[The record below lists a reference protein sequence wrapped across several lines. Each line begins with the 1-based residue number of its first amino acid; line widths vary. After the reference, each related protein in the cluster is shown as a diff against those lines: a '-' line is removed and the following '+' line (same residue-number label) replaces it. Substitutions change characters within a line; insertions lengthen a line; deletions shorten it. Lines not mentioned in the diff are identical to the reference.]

1 MIRFKNVSKVYPG
14 AQLPALSDVTL
25 NITRGE
31 FVFLVGASGSG
42 KSSFLRL
49 ILREERATTG
59 LLHVLGQ
66 DLTKIRYRKIPVFRR
81 SLGVVFQDFRLLANK
96 TVFDNVAFTLKVIG
110 RSSGFIQNAVP
121 DVLRTVGLENK
132 SDNFPGE
139 LSGGEQQRVAI
150 ARAVV
155 NKPAILLA
163 DEPTGNLDP
172 ITSAGI
178 MQIFE
183 RINAGG
189 TTVVMATHEAS
200 IVNEMQKRVVEVSQG
215 CIVRDEVQG
224 EFGITTKLLVQ
235 DKEVSVF
242 LSTKE
247 GAAGSSDA
255 RGSCANNITGTG
267 TRDTGLQ
274 GDVTQGYMTQ
284 GVRHSTN
291 LNRDGRNRDGQHGAG
306 HDPNRQ
312 HSDSGINSQ
321 DRLRTSV
328 QSADTVRHAGTDS
341 PVQYPGQTDN
351 TGRAKPGQTVV
362 FHTAIDNPN
371 SQHDLENTGTKN
383 TATDNTATGGHASYR
398 DRHDTTDQ
406 SRSVQDSADL
416 DNTDQCGESHRSVQD
431 GQRSD
436 DQHRAVPNNVAVPN
450 NTPDSRVPGR
460 MPNGHMLDDQDS
472 DRFNTNYSI
481 TNNADISDSMLY
493 GDASSDGVLSSTLM
507 HADHIASGRGARGVS
522 IVAAGARPH
531 TPQPCTGQ
539 SHTDQPCDLGRLCDP
554 HELPHRFTDERTNKL
569 PTSQLH
575 GLQLHGLQ
583 HLTNQGRCDTGLQG
597 DVTQGV
603 RHSTNLNRD
612 DQRGANQHSN
622 RQYSDGQYRSVQH
635 STVEES
641 ILEAEKLSIAA
652 RTAADRFHTPFSL
665 DNPYYAPH
673 STQHRSKQIS
683 PVPDNTTQGQT
694 DRARI
699 EHSETGV
706 TDKHDSGINNHKAHR
721 AADNTVTG
729 SRVSYRD
736 RHNNIDQ
743 NRDRQHSD
751 GQYRS
756 VHDPKNTGPD
766 R

>member
-255 RGSCANNITGTG
+255 SSCANNITGTG
-267 TRDTGLQ
+267 
-274 GDVTQGYMTQ
+274 
-284 GVRHSTN
+284 
-291 LNRDGRNRDGQHGAG
+291 
-306 HDPNRQ
+306 
-312 HSDSGINSQ
+312 
-321 DRLRTSV
+321 
-328 QSADTVRHAGTDS
+328 
-341 PVQYPGQTDN
+341 
-351 TGRAKPGQTVV
+351 
-362 FHTAIDNPN
+362 
-371 SQHDLENTGTKN
+371 
-383 TATDNTATGGHASYR
+383 
-398 DRHDTTDQ
+398 
-406 SRSVQDSADL
+406 
-416 DNTDQCGESHRSVQD
+416 
-431 GQRSD
+431 
-436 DQHRAVPNNVAVPN
+436 
-450 NTPDSRVPGR
+450 
-460 MPNGHMLDDQDS
+460 
-472 DRFNTNYSI
+472 
-481 TNNADISDSMLY
+481 
-493 GDASSDGVLSSTLM
+493 
-507 HADHIASGRGARGVS
+507 
-522 IVAAGARPH
+522 
-531 TPQPCTGQ
+531 
-539 SHTDQPCDLGRLCDP
+539 
-554 HELPHRFTDERTNKL
+554 
-569 PTSQLH
+569 
-575 GLQLHGLQ
+575 
-583 HLTNQGRCDTGLQG
+583 RCDTGL
-597 DVTQGV
+597 
-603 RHSTNLNRD
+603 RD
-612 DQRGANQHSN
+612 THK
-622 RQYSDGQYRSVQH
+622 SDTH
-635 STVEES
+635 N
-641 ILEAEKLSIAA
+641 A
-652 RTAADRFHTPFSL
+652 TP
-665 DNPYYAPH
+665 
-673 STQHRSKQIS
+673 
-683 PVPDNTTQGQT
+683 
-694 DRARI
+694 
-699 EHSETGV
+699 
-706 TDKHDSGINNHKAHR
+706 
-721 AADNTVTG
+721 
-729 SRVSYRD
+729 
-736 RHNNIDQ
+736 
-743 NRDRQHSD
+743 
-751 GQYRS
+751 
-756 VHDPKNTGPD
+756 
-766 R
+766 